1 MLFCRM
7 LQETKKGCKDEEI
20 LILSALEN
28 INRWIVKYFLGPI
41 DCTVCTADV
50 MFSFH
55 LGEHPS
61 SY

>member
-1 MLFCRM
+1 M